1 MKLLIYTHPFAPLVG
16 GIETYTMLL
25 ARRLSDVAQ
34 TDTEYVEVTVVTQAQ
49 AGDMDDSVLPFRIV
63 RRPGL
68 AQLVS
73 LVREADVVHVASPAF
88 APMLFAWLL
97 RKPAV
102 VEHDGYNSVCPNGL
116 LFHEPT
122 KTDCPGHFLARS
134 YKECLRCNR
143 DSFGIWGS
151 VRLLL
156 LTFPRRWL
164 CRRMTLH
171 IGPSNHVARRVEM
184 PRTQIVYHGIACPTG
199 VTQMEHRVDSPVCFA
214 YLGRMVQAK
223 GVPVLLRAAQR
234 LQKLGYEFRLK
245 LIGDGPVR
253 ADLERMTDELG
264 LRSRTIFTGFLQG
277 DALDEAMREA
287 TAAVMPSIW
296 QDVAP
301 LASIEHMMK
310 GRLLIASDIGG
321 LGELVDGV
329 GLKFP
334 AGDDEALADCLRRVL
349 EEPRLARELGNSARE
364 RARLLFTLDRMAKE
378 HLQVYATIAP
388 SKAIGRA

>member
-1 MKLLIYTHPFAPLVG
+1 
-16 GIETYTMLL
+16 
-25 ARRLSDVAQ
+25 
-34 TDTEYVEVTVVTQAQ
+34 
-49 AGDMDDSVLPFRIV
+49 
-63 RRPGL
+63 
-68 AQLVS
+68 
-73 LVREADVVHVASPAF
+73 
-88 APMLFAWLL
+88 
-97 RKPAV
+97 
-102 VEHDGYNSVCPNGL
+102 
-116 LFHEPT
+116 
-122 KTDCPGHFLARS
+122 
-134 YKECLRCNR
+134 
-143 DSFGIWGS
+143 
-151 VRLLL
+151 
-156 LTFPRRWL
+156 
-164 CRRMTLH
+164 
-171 IGPSNHVARRVEM
+171 
-184 PRTQIVYHGIACPTG
+184 
-199 VTQMEHRVDSPVCFA
+199 
-214 YLGRMVQAK
+214 MVQAK

>member
-1 MKLLIYTHPFAPLVG
+1 
-16 GIETYTMLL
+16 
-25 ARRLSDVAQ
+25 
-34 TDTEYVEVTVVTQAQ
+34 
-49 AGDMDDSVLPFRIV
+49 
-63 RRPGL
+63 
-68 AQLVS
+68 
-73 LVREADVVHVASPAF
+73 
-88 APMLFAWLL
+88 
-97 RKPAV
+97 
-102 VEHDGYNSVCPNGL
+102 
-116 LFHEPT
+116 
-122 KTDCPGHFLARS
+122 
-134 YKECLRCNR
+134 
-143 DSFGIWGS
+143 
-151 VRLLL
+151 
-156 LTFPRRWL
+156 
-164 CRRMTLH
+164 MTLH

-199 VTQMEHRVDSPVCFA
+199 ATQIEYKVDSTVCFA
-214 YLGRMVQAK
+214 YVGRMVQAK

-301 LASIEHMMK
+301 LASIEHMMN

-364 RARLLFTLDRMAKE
+364 RARLLFTLDRMAKD
-378 HLQVYATIAP
+378 HLQVYAAIAP
-388 SKAIGRA
+388 RKARGRA